1 MPKQNIFK
9 RSLSILSQTAGG
21 WVRDNA
27 MRLSASLSL
36 YTILSLAP
44 LLVITFKLVGL
55 LLRNK
60 DYAQEQ
66 ISRQLVSL
74 MGPQAADAIRPI
86 LESGSKPGHG
96 VLAATISSGVLVF
109 SATGVF
115 AELQNAM
122 NIIWQVQ
129 PKPNQ
134 GIMGFIRNRL
144 LSVGMVFGIA
154 FLLLVSMFVS
164 TVLATMT
171 QEIAPNTKGL
181 AFLIDITVSFGVVS
195 VLFAAIFKFL
205 PDVKVPW
212 RHVWLGAVIT
222 AALFTV
228 GKYGLTLYFKFAS
241 PTSAFGASGS
251 LVAVLLWVYYSSFIL
266 FFGAEF
272 TKVWAVRHDHRISPA
287 DHARKIK
294 ANNAGDNKR

>member
-1 MPKQNIFK
+1 LF
-9 RSLSILSQTAGG
+9 SLLSSTAGN

-44 LLVITFKLVGL
+44 LMVITFKVVGL
-55 LLRNK
+55 VVRSK
-60 DYAQEQ
+60 DYAQQQ
-66 ISRQLVSL
+66 ITQQLTNL
-74 MGPQAADAIRPI
+74 MGPQVADAIRPI
-86 LESGSKPGHG
+86 IESGKNGRG
-96 VLAATISSGVLVF
+96 VLAATISTGVLVF

-122 NIIWQVQ
+122 NTIWGVK

-134 GIMGFIRNRL
+134 GISGFIRNRL

-164 TVLATMT
+164 TVLASMT
-171 QEIAPNTKGL
+171 SGIAGDTKAL
-181 AFLIDITVSFGVVS
+181 AFVVDIIVSFGVVT
-195 VLFAAIFKFL
+195 VLFAAILKFL

-212 RHVWLGAVIT
+212 KHVWLGAVIT

-272 TKVWAVRHDHRISPA
+272 TKVWSIRHEHRIAPA
-287 DHARKIK
+287 DHAEKITPDNWAERK
-294 ANNAGDNKR
+294 RQ